1 MNKEGGEIMKKQKGF
16 TLVELLVVIA
26 IIGLLSTLAV
36 VSLNNA
42 RARSRD
48 AKRVSDIKQVQ
59 TALEMYFN
67 DWNAYP
73 ETGALNFASTTPN
86 NILKSPDGTVTYMQ
100 QVPAAQ
106 APGTYVYTAT
116 TTTSYGIV
124 YTLENATGGLTPGVH
139 TATPGGIA
147 NP

>member
-1 MNKEGGEIMKKQKGF
+1 MKGGEIMKKQKGF

-48 AKRVSDIKQVQ
+48 AKRVSDVKQVQ

-67 DWNAYP
+67 DNNAYP
-73 ETGALNFASTTPN
+73 ATGGLSFASGTPA
-86 NILKSPDGTVTYMQ
+86 NIFTGPGGVTYMQ

-106 APGTYVYTAT
+106 APGSYVYFAT
-116 TTTSYGIV
+116 STVSYSIV
-124 YTLENATGGLTPGVH
+124 YTLENATGGLTAGQH